1 MHMNEIHRGILTL
14 LESAITQTPQKLP
27 QDFSLEAAYPVIQAH
42 HITALAYDG
51 AVWCGLSKDDPV
63 MQQLFQDYYKCLLIS
78 RAQLAQ
84 IDRIYDTFDRN
95 GIDYMPLKGCNMK
108 QRYPAPE
115 LRMMGDADIL
125 IRMDQYDAIRPL
137 MTELGFRETKT
148 TDHELIWQSKALFLE
163 LHKRVI
169 PSYNLD
175 MKDYFGDGWELAKLC
190 RGSRWDMT
198 PEDEWIYLFTHFA
211 KHYRDG
217 GIGCRHVVD
226 LWVYL
231 KTTEHMDESYVE
243 GELEKL
249 QLLTFYRNIRR
260 LIQVWFD
267 GTPEDEMSEYLT
279 EFIFSSGSWG
289 QMETKILS
297 RTLRDSKRSV
307 LGFSGRLIYIR
318 NTLFPGVDVLREK
331 YTILK
336 KVPWTL
342 PLVWIIR
349 PFYKVFFE
357 WKTLKSQKKNLK
369 AVSQDNVELRQNM
382 LRYVGLDYYK

>member
-1 MHMNEIHRGILTL
+1 MNETQRGILTL
-14 LESAITQTPQKLP
+14 LKSSITQTQLRLP
-27 QDFSLEAAYPVIQAH
+27 RDFSLAEAYPAIKAH

-51 AVWCGLSKDDPV
+51 AGRCGLPKEDPV
-63 MQQLFQDYYKCLLIS
+63 MQQLFQDYYKCLIIS
-78 RAQLAQ
+78 RGQLAQ
-84 IDRIYDTFDRN
+84 INRIYDAFDQN

-108 QRYPAPE
+108 HRYPAPE

-125 IRMDQYDAIRPL
+125 IRMEQYASIRPL
-137 MTELGFRETKT
+137 MAELGFREKQT
-148 TDHELIWQSKALFLE
+148 TDHELVWQNNALYLE

-175 MKDYFGDGWELAKLC
+175 MKDYFGDGWELAKNC
-190 RGSRWDMT
+190 QGSRYSMT
-198 PEDEWIYLFTHFA
+198 VEDEWIYLFTHFA

-217 GIGCRHVVD
+217 GIGCRHMAD

-231 KTTEHMDESYVE
+231 RTTEALDEGYVE

-249 QLLTFYRNIRR
+249 RLLEFYRNIRR
-260 LIQVWFD
+260 LLRVWFED
-267 GTPEDEMSEYLT
+267 GPEDELSEYLT

-297 RTLRDSKRSV
+297 RTLRDSRRSV
-307 LGFSGRLIYIR
+307 LGFSGRLIYVR

-336 KVPWTL
+336 KAPWIL
-342 PLVWIIR
+342 PVVWIVR
-349 PFYKVFFE
+349 PFYKVLFE
-357 WKTLKSQKKNLK
+357 RDSLKEQEKNLK
-369 AVSQDNVELRQNM
+369 ALTQDNMELRQKM
-382 LRYVGLDYYK
+382 LRYVGLDYHK

>member
-1 MHMNEIHRGILTL
+1 MHC
-14 LESAITQTPQKLP
+14 S
-27 QDFSLEAAYPVIQAH
+27 H
-42 HITALAYDG
+42 H
-51 AVWCGLSKDDPV
+51 
-63 MQQLFQDYYKCLLIS
+63 KCLLIS

-84 IDRIYDTFDRN
+84 IDRVFDAFDRN

-137 MTELGFRETKT
+137 MEELGFRETKT

-190 RGSRWDMT
+190 HGNRWDMT

-217 GIGCRHVVD
+217 GIGCRHMVD

-231 KTTEHMDESYVE
+231 RTAGNMDEGYVE

-249 QLLTFYRNIRR
+249 QLLAFYRNIRR
-260 LIQVWFD
+260 LIGVWFD
-267 GTPEDEMSEYLT
+267 GAPEDEMSEYLT

-318 NTLFPGVDVLREK
+318 NILFPGVEVLKGK
-331 YTILK
+331 YTLLK
-336 KVPWTL
+336 KAPWAL
-342 PLVWIIR
+342 P
-349 PFYKVFFE
+349 
-357 WKTLKSQKKNLK
+357 
-369 AVSQDNVELRQNM
+369 
-382 LRYVGLDYYK
+382 